1 MKIRTKRTYDEIEE
15 EDEFRVLA
23 DRLWPRGIKKADAQI
38 DYWAKEI
45 SPTTALRQSYHK
57 EEITYEKF
65 SSLYR
70 EELEANLESLPFIDR
85 LKTHDTVT
93 LLTSRKPIELS
104 ELPTLK
110 AFIEKYK

>member
-1 MKIRTKRTYDEIEE
+1 MKIRTKRTYDTIDS

-23 DRLWPRGIKKADAQI
+23 DRLWPRGLKKSVVKI

-45 SPTTALRQSYHK
+45 SPTTGLRQAYHN
-57 EEITYEKF
+57 EQITYEEF

-70 EELEANLESLPFIDR
+70 EELEQNPLSLPFIER
-85 LKTHDTVT
+85 LKGYDTIT

-104 ELPTLK
+104 ELPTLE
-110 AFIEKYK
+110 AFIRKYQ